1 MIVAQRLWHFV
12 TPIYT
17 KLLLRVN
24 AVRVEAGK
32 KRPVNGLKTKQ
43 CEQGNVM

>member
-1 MIVAQRLWHFV
+1 MIVAQRLWRFV

-24 AVRVEAGK
+24 AVRVEAVCPQ
-32 KRPVNGLKTKQ
+32 RERDYNALASQQV
-43 CEQGNVM
+43 